1 MSESTPFMFTQAIQP
16 SDSTKFVRG
25 VAELAREKQRKA
37 LMDLERAKQN
47 AAQIANATAGY
58 NIDAIPEAWRGE
70 WQRHLSEQKKDIIEA
85 YSSSDPEE
93 FQKALDG
100 LNNLSNLY
108 TTLSTAA
115 PESVTKNIQTL
126 KNLQDDSFRTTY
138 NRNLG
143 VFEEVDDSNLGQQV
157 ADAEMGIQNPFGEGY
172 EFKIVD
178 GQPVWQNKDGDMKD
192 MNTYMTTLSGKAD
205 DFGPKVNM
213 VSPIGLDGA
222 SEMIIDEMENKKM
235 PWSQEAARDRV
246 DRKMTGPAT
255 TNSKKMF
262 RYAIMNEIGFDN
274 INPEDIQKIMDGKWE
289 DIDDDTKELVDEHL
303 VTITTD
309 SEYGSSTTTTT
320 TTTEAPADDSASP
333 DAP

>member
-126 KNLQDDSFRTTY
+126 KNLQDDSFRNTY

-157 ADAEMGIQNPFGEGY
+157 AAAETGIQNPFGEDY

-192 MNTYMTTLSGKAD
+192 MNTYMTTLSGRAD

-213 VSPIGLDGA
+213 VSPIDLSGL
-222 SEMIIDEMENKKM
+222 SEIIIDDFETRNKDWNEDDANKRV
-235 PWSQEAARDRV
+235 EAY
-246 DRKMTGPAT
+246 MTGEANT
-255 TNSKKMF
+255 EKKKMF
-262 RYAIMNEIGFDN
+262 RYSIMSEFGFDEGLTDEQMESIMNGT
-274 INPEDIQKIMDGKWE
+274 WE
-289 DIDDDTKELVDEHL
+289 DDVEIADAVKIYMRRIVE
-303 VTITTD
+303 D
-309 SEYGSSTTTTT
+309 SNFNSKSKTTT
-320 TTTEAPADDSASP
+320 TTTEASGDDQGP
-333 DAP
+333 GI